1 LYALVQEIFLLEGM
15 DKMLEFEIDNTVLT
29 AVITGELDQHTAGVL
44 REQIDLKLA
53 TGIYNTLIF
62 DFTNLSFMDSSGIAL
77 VMGRVKNMQA
87 VSGNVKVRI
96 NDVKMA
102 KILTMS
108 GMDKYVE
115 FI

>member
-1 LYALVQEIFLLEGM
+1 MIVDFSIGSRGALVTLS
-15 DKMLEFEIDNTVLT
+15 
-29 AVITGELDQHTAGVL
+29 GELDHHCASGTL
-44 REQIDLKLA
+44 REIQRFLDAELPGALTVDMKGVA
-53 TGIYNTLIF
+53 
-62 DFTNLSFMDSSGIAL
+62 FMDSSGIAL